1 MVCAGGRAGARRSRG
16 GAEEE
21 EGEKDPGTD
30 LRFFGNSGVYMKNKI
45 SH

>member
-21 EGEKDPGTD
+21 EGEKNQGLICDSSETQGST
-30 LRFFGNSGVYMKNKI
+30 
-45 SH
+45 